1 MTARVCSIVG
11 QRVKLRATRRVPRQ
25 PAPQAGYQ
33 ANATRFSTI
42 GNAAEVVGQ
51 TPWSARDAP
60 VPLPAQRG
68 QHLAERE
75 QADEGVGRG
84 PGGPPHSMQ
93 GTGH

>member
-1 MTARVCSIVG
+1 MPFVLFADNVVG
-11 QRVKLRATRRVPRQ
+11 QPILAADP
-25 PAPQAGYQ
+25 
-33 ANATRFSTI
+33 
-42 GNAAEVVGQ
+42 NAAEVVGQ